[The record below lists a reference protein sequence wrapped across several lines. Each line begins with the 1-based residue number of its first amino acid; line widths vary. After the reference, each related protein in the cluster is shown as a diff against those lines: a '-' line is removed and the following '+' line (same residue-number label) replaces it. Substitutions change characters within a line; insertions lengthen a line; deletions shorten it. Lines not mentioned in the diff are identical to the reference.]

1 MSEMPQVI
9 EQMLAN
15 RRVERVAVNLS
26 HANIVIR
33 MAEQHVQTAGVLAE
47 TDDQAMAFTAAY
59 DAARKAL
66 TAVLAREGL
75 RVRPVGGAH
84 RNTGVAAAA
93 FVADDSL
100 GEFDWMRQV
109 RNSTEYRMTSAPQR
123 RHRMSSKPSRPRNP
137 LWRPAHAVCG
147 SDPRERS
154 PSRHLRWRKADAA
167 RRDQPEA
174 LPVGSNR
181 AGGPD
186 APHCRWQKRRCGG
199 AARPASSEAPMT
211 RRSTAC

>member
-47 TDDQAMAFTAAY
+47 TDDLAMAFTAAY

-109 RNSTEYRMTSAPQR
+109 RNSTEYPDDE
-123 RHRMSSKPSRPRNP
+123 
-137 LWRPAHAVCG
+137 RPAATAQDVIEAIEAAESIVAACA
-147 SDPRERS
+147 RC
-154 PSRHLRWRKADAA
+154 LR
-167 RRDQPEA
+167 Q
-174 LPVGSNR
+174 
-181 AGGPD
+181 
-186 APHCRWQKRRCGG
+186 
-199 AARPASSEAPMT
+199 
-211 RRSTAC
+211 